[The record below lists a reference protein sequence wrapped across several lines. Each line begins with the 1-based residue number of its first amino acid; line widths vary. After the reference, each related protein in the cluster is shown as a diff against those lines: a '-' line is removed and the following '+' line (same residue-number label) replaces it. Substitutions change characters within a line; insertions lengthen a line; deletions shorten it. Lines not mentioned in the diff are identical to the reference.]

1 VISFSKKENLLSR
14 ILPLLAAGIVA
25 ALFYWKADFELITY
39 QILTACGIVFVLL
52 AVFTRL
58 SWFYYALVLLVP
70 LSLDQ
75 DLLGG
80 ARLSFPSEAMLLL
93 MIPVC
98 LIFNQDF
105 RKRMI
110 AACKSPLTILL
121 IADVLLL
128 LLFSFFSTHIDISLK
143 RVLIRGLFFFGFFLM
158 IFLFDEPKKLVWPWI
173 MYALGLIPVMYYTIH
188 NHYKFD
194 FDPRVVFDI
203 CAPFYNDHTVYGAC
217 LAFIIPGFFL
227 ILVRAKLFNLKGL
240 SLLFLWLTLGL
251 LIVSVILAL
260 SRAALLSILV
270 ALFFAVLLR
279 FKVRFVQLLMGLG
292 ILAVV
297 AWALQDQIYESIEKN
312 EAVSNDGELINHFSS
327 VTNLKTDA
335 SNLERVNRWIC
346 AYRMFEARPLTGF
359 GPGTYQF
366 EYNRFQSLANKTY
379 ISTTSGDRG
388 NAHSEYLT
396 YLSETGIVGFIGF
409 IGIVLYSLYLGMKNH
424 YCVEDDRLRTINLVA
439 LLGLVTF
446 YFHGIF
452 NSFIDQSKMAF
463 LVFTALA
470 TLVWIQS
477 RATQK
482 REA

>member
-1 VISFSKKENLLSR
+1 MLSK
-14 ILPLLAAGIVA
+14 ILPLLAAGIVV

-39 QILTACGIVFVLL
+39 QILVACGIVLIFL
-52 AVFTRL
+52 AVFMRL
-58 SWFYYALVLLVP
+58 SWFYYSLVLLIP
-70 LSLDQ
+70 LSLDRGF
-75 DLLGG
+75 LGG
-80 ARLSFPSEAMLLL
+80 AKLSFPSEAMLLL

-105 RKRMI
+105 RKRTNE
-110 AACKSPLTILL
+110 ACKSPLTILL
-121 IADVLLL
+121 IADLLLL
-128 LLFSFFSTHIDISLK
+128 LLFSLFSTHVDVSLK

-158 IFLFDEPKKLVWPWI
+158 IFLFDDPKKLVWPWI
-173 MYALGLIPVMYYTIH
+173 IYALGLIPVMYYSIRNHIH
-188 NHYKFD
+188 FD

-203 CAPFYNDHTVYGAC
+203 CAPFYNDHTIYGAC
-217 LAFIIPGFFL
+217 LAFIIPGLFL
-227 ILVRAKLFNLKGL
+227 ILLRAKLFNLKGL
-240 SLLFLWLTLGL
+240 LLSFLWLTLGV
-251 LIVSVILAL
+251 LILSLMLAL
-260 SRAALLSILV
+260 SRAALLSILA
-270 ALFFAVLLR
+270 ALFFTVLLS
-279 FKVRFVQLLMGLG
+279 FKVRFPQLLMGLG

-297 AWALQDQIYESIEKN
+297 AWTLQDQIYDSIEKN

-346 AYRMFEARPLTGF
+346 AYRMFESRPFTGF

-366 EYNRFQSLANKTY
+366 EYNRFQSLENKTY

-409 IGIVLYSLYLGMKNH
+409 ISIVLYSLYLGMKNH
-424 YCVEDDRLRTINLVA
+424 YMVKDEVLKTINLVA

-477 RATQK
+477 RATKK
-482 REA
+482 REG